1 VATRVGGAPDR
12 PIDFAQTI
20 ERLDASGDLAMNVA
34 VRPTDLEMSDAEWR
48 TRCDLAALYRIVDH
62 LGWTDLLDTHMS
74 ARVPGEPGRFLI
86 NHYEEM
92 FDEITASSLIK
103 MDVEGNVIGKQ
114 GRFNAA
120 GFTIHS
126 GIYKARAD
134 ANCVMH
140 THTRAGGG
148 VSMLRKGLRPISQ
161 DALLVLDEVVY
172 HEYGVP
178 TTQEECDALGVS
190 CQKGTCVILHN
201 HGLLSHAPTMPGA
214 LRRLYMMERA
224 CELELIARQLDE
236 PPILIEDYIVAR
248 AAQRMKQMRESPE
261 YGVKE
266 WNALLRVI
274 EKKTGG
280 DYRR

>member
-1 VATRVGGAPDR
+1 
-12 PIDFAQTI
+12 
-20 ERLDASGDLAMNVA
+20 MNVA
-34 VRPTDLEMSDAEWR
+34 VRVNHSDMSDAEWQ

-62 LGWTDLLDTHMS
+62 LGWTDMLDTHMS
-74 ARVPGEPGRFLI
+74 ARVPGEPGHFLI

-103 MDVEGNVIGKQ
+103 MDLDGNVIGKQ

-126 GIYKARAD
+126 GIYKARPD
-134 ANCVMH
+134 AHCVMH

-148 VSMLRKGLRPISQ
+148 VSLMRKGLRPISQ
-161 DALLVLDEVVY
+161 DALQVLDEIVY

-190 CQKGTCVILHN
+190 CQKGTCVILLN
-201 HGLLSHAPTMPGA
+201 HGLLSLAPTIPGA
-214 LRRLYMMERA
+214 LRRLYQMERA

-236 PPILIEDYIVAR
+236 PPVMIEDYIVAR
-248 AAQRMKQMRESPE
+248 AAQRMKQVREAPE
-261 YGVKE
+261 YGLKE

-274 EKKTGG
+274 DRKDGST
-280 DYRR
+280 YRE